1 MRVMLIL
8 LMSAAFGV
16 SVAIAGA
23 TDACMDCHFAEDFA
37 GEDSNAL
44 VEKLKAVRD
53 GAVRHPPALQ
63 DVSDEDL
70 AAVAAELNGSG

>member
-8 LMSAAFGV
+8 LMGVAFGV
-16 SVAIAGA
+16 NVAIAGA
-23 TDACMDCHFAEDFA
+23 TDACMECHFAEDFA

-44 VEKLKAVRD
+44 VEKLKGVRD
-53 GAVRHPPALQ
+53 GAVTHPPALQ

-70 AAVAAELNGSG
+70 AAVAEELSGAG